1 MLADQRRADTLPHP
15 APKGRN
21 TGRDARGF
29 HVSRRDPITE
39 RKRSLENRRAALLRK
54 AHPRQ
59 SQWKASSAGR
69 SAWNPVF
76 LRLLSCR
83 SSLGSKEGKTLRKA
97 LSFLPSLQAQP
108 QATAPYRRS
117 RTWPSATFRER
128 RRRRRPGN
136 RGRPRLSQV
145 PARGST
151 SGPSLP
157 SNYLGAQ
164 ERGRGQGPP
173 TPARKRALY
182 ACARSSSSFRSTH
195 PGGGCGLPV
204 CAVALPHERL
214 FFFFCLCLS
223 VSCGHQNKAHVH
235 GDVEIG
241 ERRWWKGGAV
251 RPRRIGARI
260 FSGTATGRC

>member
-1 MLADQRRADTLPHP
+1 MLG
-15 APKGRN
+15 APFFSGCFL
-21 TGRDARGF
+21 A
-29 HVSRRDPITE
+29 
-39 RKRSLENRRAALLRK
+39 AALWVAKK
-54 AHPRQ
+54 ARP
-59 SQWKASSAGR
+59 SAR
-69 SAWNPVF
+69 PSP
-76 LRLLSCR
+76 
-83 SSLGSKEGKTLRKA
+83 
-97 LSFLPSLQAQP
+97 SFPPSLQAQP

-117 RTWPSATFRER
+117 RTWPSATFRERR

-195 PGGGCGLPV
+195 RGGAACPYAQSRCLTNGS
-204 CAVALPHERL
+204 
-214 FFFFCLCLS
+214 FFFLS
-223 VSCGHQNKAHVH
+223 LSLGLLRSSKQSARA
-235 GDVEIG
+235 
-241 ERRWWKGGAV
+241 RR
-251 RPRRIGARI
+251 
-260 FSGTATGRC
+260 C